1 MTDRGSR
8 LKRGQL
14 GDTLRAFPHS
24 GPNDMPRG
32 GWVRA
37 IREAIGMSQAQ
48 LAARAGVSRATV
60 QKLELAESRRR
71 ITLDSL
77 DRLAAAL
84 GCHVALVL
92 VPRGGSFGEFR
103 EREANAKAEALL
115 KPTEHSMKL
124 EGQGVSTAARQRLK
138 QDLVESLL
146 KGSPRKLWQ

>member
-14 GDTLRAFPHS
+14 GDATRAFPHG
-24 GPNDMPRG
+24 GPDDMPRG

-37 IREAIGMSQAQ
+37 IREALGMSQAQ
-48 LAARAGVSRATV
+48 LAGRAGISRATV
-60 QKLELAESRRR
+60 QKLELAEARRR

-84 GCHVALVL
+84 GCHVAVALI
-92 VPRGGSFGEFR
+92 PRGGSLEQFR
-103 EREANAKAEALL
+103 EREASVKAEALL
-115 KPTEHSMKL
+115 KPAEHSMKL
-124 EGQGVSTAARQRLK
+124 EGQDVSTAARQRLK
-138 QDLVESLL
+138 HDLIESLL

>member
-8 LKRGQL
+8 LKRAQL
-14 GDTLRAFPHS
+14 GDTTRAFPHG

-37 IREAIGMSQAQ
+37 IRESIGMSQSQ

-60 QKLELAESRRR
+60 QKLELAEARRR

-84 GCHVALVL
+84 GCHVAVAL
-92 VPRGGSFGEFR
+92 VPRSGSLEEFR
-103 EREANAKAEALL
+103 EREASAKAETLL

-124 EGQGVSTAARQRLK
+124 EGQAVSTAARQRLK
-138 QDLVESLL
+138 QNLVESLL